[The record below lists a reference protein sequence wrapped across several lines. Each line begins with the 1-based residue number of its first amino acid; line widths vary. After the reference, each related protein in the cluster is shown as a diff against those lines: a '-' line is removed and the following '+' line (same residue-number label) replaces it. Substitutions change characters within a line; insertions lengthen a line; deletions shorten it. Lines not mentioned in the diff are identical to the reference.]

1 MTQSKMKID
10 LVSDLTSIDKDQWNK
25 LNKTNHPFT
34 SYEFLTAL
42 ELSKSVCQNTGWIPK
57 HIVIKDD
64 KNMLIGALPNY
75 LKMHSYGEYIFDH
88 SWANAYENAGG
99 QYYPKL
105 ISAIPFTPA
114 TGPRFLISDDHLEK
128 NKIFNLIVNTL
139 QTIIIDNNLSSVHI
153 NFITSDVSEKLASKD
168 WIERKG
174 LQFHWHNNDYK
185 SFDDFLD
192 KLKSTKRKAIKKE
205 RKKIS
210 DSEVKI
216 ERISGNNLNHEI
228 WNSFYQFYLN
238 TVDKKWGSSY
248 LTKEFFYLINE
259 SMNNKIM
266 LVIASKNNEI
276 IAAAL
281 NFIGHNTLY
290 GRNWGSLIDI
300 PFLHFE
306 LCYYQAIEFAIENNI
321 KTVEAG
327 AQGHHKIQRGYVAT
341 STYSSH
347 FIQNKSFSEAVKNFV
362 KIEAKEINKQI
373 EIINKQGSPY
383 SNQLN

>member
-1 MTQSKMKID
+1 
-10 LVSDLTSIDKDQWNK
+10 
-25 LNKTNHPFT
+25 
-34 SYEFLTAL
+34 
-42 ELSKSVCQNTGWIPK
+42 
-57 HIVIKDD
+57 
-64 KNMLIGALPNY
+64 
-75 LKMHSYGEYIFDH
+75 
-88 SWANAYENAGG
+88 
-99 QYYPKL
+99 
-105 ISAIPFTPA
+105 
-114 TGPRFLISDDHLEK
+114 
-128 NKIFNLIVNTL
+128 
-139 QTIIIDNNLSSVHI
+139 
-153 NFITSDVSEKLASKD
+153 
-168 WIERKG
+168 
-174 LQFHWHNNDYK
+174 
-185 SFDDFLD
+185 
-192 KLKSTKRKAIKKE
+192 
-205 RKKIS
+205 
-210 DSEVKI
+210 
-216 ERISGNNLNHEI
+216 
-228 WNSFYQFYLN
+228 
-238 TVDKKWGSSY
+238 VDKKWGSSY

-281 NFIGHNTLY
+281 NFIGDHTLY
-290 GRNWGSLIDI
+290 GRNWGTLIDI